1 MVACDRPA
9 ASRNKLVQHET
20 ATAQMT
26 AEGSAEQSANELL
39 IEARGSCAVIT
50 LNRPRALNAL
60 NTAMRARLAEAFP
73 RFAREAQT
81 YCVVIQSASEKAF
94 SAGGDVR
101 EIVRWGREDLE
112 RARRAFAEE
121 YALNW
126 LHECFSK
133 PTISLIDGPVMGS
146 GVGITLFG
154 THRVAGE
161 RYRFAMPETA
171 IGLFPDVGTAWSLS
185 RLPNSIGMYLGLT
198 GRSIGA
204 ADAYA
209 LGLLTHC
216 IPAVRYE
223 EIKAALADTWPVD
236 TILDE
241 RQVDPGPGELAPY
254 APLIARC
261 FSAPAVEE
269 IIARLEAV
277 EGAQRDWAHVVVA
290 DLRARSPLS
299 LKVTHRHIR
308 AARALDLRQTLSIDY
323 RLACRCLDGHDFYE
337 GVRAALID
345 KDGNP
350 RWRPDTLEEVTPAMV
365 EDYFTPMG
373 PAELALP
380 TRQEMQA
387 ARV

>member
-1 MVACDRPA
+1 M
-9 ASRNKLVQHET
+9 QHET

>member
-1 MVACDRPA
+1 
-9 ASRNKLVQHET
+9 
-20 ATAQMT
+20 MT